1 MFFKKNIRNQICLL
15 FFYILK
21 HIFMYIRHG
30 GYVIINTLTIW
41 HPQGKWFSAQ
51 FC

>member
-1 MFFKKNIRNQICLL
+1 MFFKKIYEIKYVY

-41 HPQGKWFSAQ
+41 HPQGKWFSPQ